1 MFRVI
6 IRWIQ
11 VFAFLAGCGSVSAH
25 TGFESETDVRI
36 YAERVDVIFRTTF
49 AFGWKLLGERA
60 PADVGEAGQAV
71 AGPLLAEKA
80 PGLFEVTAAGNVL
93 KPKKVDCKFELDQ
106 HVVLILTYDRPSA
119 WPMVLRAKFFDIL
132 DPLSD
137 GKIKVFDQTA
147 DPDRRD
153 MEPFAG
159 KIIYRADPVFS
170 INLTPPAVETVNSS
184 EPSAAPRQM
193 TPNAPG
199 FGGYFKLGIHHIV
212 GGFDHLLFL
221 LALLLGCRSL
231 KPMLIIVTAFTVA
244 HSITLVLAALGWVEL
259 PDRWVESFIALSIV
273 WVGVGNLLG
282 KTAEKSRS
290 WLTFGFGLVHGLGFA
305 SVLKGI
311 GLGAGGQSI
320 VPPLLAFNLGV
331 ETGQLAIV
339 LIALPL
345 LIVLRRHVSF
355 ARYGNLALSALVVHV
370 GLIWFFQRV
379 FGH

>member
-6 IRWIQ
+6 IRWIHLL
-11 VFAFLAGCGSVSAH
+11 AFFAGCGSVSAH

-36 YAERVDVIFRTTF
+36 YADRVDIICRTTF

-60 PADVGEAGQAV
+60 PADVGEEGQAV

-93 KPKKVDCKFELDQ
+93 KPTKVDCQFELDQ
-106 HVVLILTYDRPSA
+106 HVVFLLTYDRPSA
-119 WPMVLRAKFFDIL
+119 WPMVLRARFFDFL

-137 GKIKVFDQTA
+137 GKIKVFDQTD

-153 MEPFAG
+153 IEPFAG

-170 INLTPPAVETVNSS
+170 FNPSPAVIRAVESS
-184 EPSAAPRQM
+184 EAAAAPRQER
-193 TPNAPG
+193 PNTPG
-199 FGGYFKLGIHHIV
+199 FGGYFKLGFHHISR
-212 GGFDHLLFL
+212 GYDHLLFL

-231 KPMLIIVTAFTVA
+231 KAMVIIVTAFTVA
-244 HSITLVLAALGWVEL
+244 HSLTLALAALGWVDL
-259 PDRWVESFIALSIV
+259 PERWVESFIALSIV

-282 KTAEKSRS
+282 KTAEKSRG

-339 LIALPL
+339 FIALP
-345 LIVLRRHVSF
+345 VRVMLRKQTSISRCGVP
-355 ARYGNLALSALVVHV
+355 ALSALVALA
-370 GLIWFFQRV
+370 GLVWFFQRV
-379 FGH
+379 SG